1 MPAPKCRHGCPQSG
15 NARWEIPP
23 FADGNSRS
31 QYELFRRI
39 AFRAGW
45 NIDTARV
52 DLAALSAARYV
63 TAETGDPRLLADV
76 LAPVVVSR
84 REWTPAPTTP
94 GRPVLSPTSHLAM
107 MRDYDRDRSGPY
119 TAAETFRE
127 VPRERD
133 LRGAELDN
141 AHALVRLGLALAERT
156 DYGPAHDKAVR
167 RILDGTSTLATERA
181 ATRICST
188 PSRAK
193 PPCATTPEPRS
204 TPSTNAT
211 RRACTNSSPGNSHYE
226 PPTTSPTARS
236 PATAANCTP
245 ASCTANSTPT
255 SCRSS
260 ATPPPIPTR

>member
-1 MPAPKCRHGCPQSG
+1 M
-15 NARWEIPP
+15 
-23 FADGNSRS
+23 
-31 QYELFRRI
+31 
-39 AFRAGW
+39 
-45 NIDTARV
+45 DTARV
-52 DLAALSAARYV
+52 DLAGLSAARYV

-94 GRPVLSPTSHLAM
+94 GRPVLSPASHLAM

-141 AHALVRLGLALAERT
+141 AHALVRLGLVLAERT
-156 DYGPAHDKAVR
+156 DYGPAHDKGRASPS
-167 RILDGTSTLATERA
+167 STTPPPSTPNPVAAALPARTA
-181 ATRICST
+181 ATRSCST
-188 PSRAK
+188 PSRAT
-193 PPCATTPEPRS
+193 PPCAPTPEPRS

-226 PPTTSPTARS
+226 PPITSPTARS
-236 PATAANCTP
+236 PATAAHCTP